1 MEAKIIQ
8 MEPSPKVVQLSEVAA
23 DCMLLFAS
31 AVRAGFPSPAT
42 DYEAEPIDL
51 NAYLTQNPT
60 STFLARVE
68 GDSMIGAHIEP
79 GDLVVIDRSV
89 KHTSGRIVMA
99 FIAGEF
105 TIKRFMLKPDGA
117 YLVPE
122 NPKYESIKVSE
133 PDMGRIWGVVVGVVK
148 KV

>member
-1 MEAKIIQ
+1 MEAEVTFIAHPEV
-8 MEPSPKVVQLSEVAA
+8 MQLQHMTAHHLS
-23 DCMLLFAS
+23 LFSS

-51 NAYLTQNPT
+51 NAYITKNPT

-89 KHTSGRIVMA
+89 KPSSGRIVLA
-99 FIAGEF
+99 FVAGEF
-105 TIKRFMLKPDGA
+105 TVKRLMLKPDGA
-117 YLVPE
+117 YLEPE
-122 NPKYESIKVSE
+122 NPHYSSIKVSE
-133 PDMGRIWGVVVGVVK
+133 PDMGMIWGVVVGVVK